1 MNTFRYSLAPL
12 ALLIF
17 LALIACTLSYFILM
31 LAGDILP
38 LRKLVSKGTLIFL
51 ILSLFPLRRYLKLS
65 WNEIGFAPKTIF
77 FKQLLLGIGLGVL
90 TLLPILVILYG
101 LDVHIIDTSRSW
113 TALKVVER
121 VSIALLLALLI
132 SFAEEPLF
140 RGLLLTSLR
149 KKMVMAAAIGISSF
163 YYAALHFL
171 KSKTRIP
178 YEEVQFSSGFKLL
191 GEAFE
196 NWLNPDILSAL
207 IALFMVGLFLAVIRT
222 QVKQSLGLCIGYH
235 ASWVWQI
242 KVSKDFFNT
251 NQQSDYLYLVSSYDG
266 LVGPLVSLWMLLLA
280 CAYLGYQFLNHSEH
294 IIKK

>member
-1 MNTFRYSLAPL
+1 MNYLRYSLAPL

-17 LALIACTLSYFILM
+17 LALIACVLSYLILM
-31 LAGDILP
+31 IAGDLLP

-51 ILSLFPLRRYLKLS
+51 ILSLFPLRHYLNLS
-65 WNEIGFAPKTIF
+65 WNQIGFAPKTIF
-77 FKQLLLGIGLGVL
+77 FKQLFLGIGLGVL
-90 TLLPILVILYG
+90 TLLPLLIVLYG
-101 LDVHIIDTSRSW
+101 LDVHVIDTSRSW
-113 TALKVVER
+113 TILKAVER
-121 VSIALLLALLI
+121 IAIALLLALLI

-149 KKMVMAAAIGISSF
+149 KKMAVAAAIGISST

-171 KSKTRIP
+171 KSKTPIS
-178 YEEVQFSSGFKLL
+178 YEDVQFSSGFKLL
-191 GEAFE
+191 GEAFS
-196 NWLNPDILSAL
+196 NWLNPDILSAF
-207 IALFMVGLFLAVIRT
+207 IGLFMVGVFLAVIRT

-251 NQQSDYLYLVSSYDG
+251 NQQSEYLYLVSSYDG

-280 CAYLGYQFLNHSEH
+280 SAYLGYQFFYRQRSHR
-294 IIKK
+294 